1 MAPEQNIEA
10 RRFKQVREELGL
22 TQSEFAEQLD
32 AGRSTADIERGKKKI
47 TGRIIAQLLRQHSIN
62 PLWIYGYSFNKH
74 IEVMGQTS
82 PKVISLNAQERENM
96 LMVPVK
102 ASAGYADNV
111 QDTDW
116 YESLPTFNIPLPQYN
131 DGSFRAFQV
140 EGDSMLP
147 VLRNKEWVMAKAVES
162 VRLANNERIHVVVTN
177 SMVVVKKLAKVAGES
192 YVKLISLNPEYPT
205 IEQPIDEISEL
216 WEVNSH
222 LSFDLDEPSQN
233 DAITSLQQGLESL
246 KIEINKLKQ

>member
-1 MAPEQNIEA
+1 MGIEPSIEA
-10 RRFKQVREELGL
+10 KRFKVVREELGF
-22 TQSEFAEQLD
+22 TQSEFALQLD

-47 TGRIIAQLLRQHSIN
+47 TGKIIAELLKQHSIN
-62 PLWIYGYSFNKH
+62 PLWMYGFSFNKH

-82 PKVISLNAQERENM
+82 PKVIALDAHERENM
-96 LMVPVK
+96 LMVPVR

-111 QDTDW
+111 MDIDW

-140 EGDSMLP
+140 EGDSMQP
-147 VLRNKEWVMAKAVES
+147 VLRSKEWVMAKAVES
-162 VRLANNERIHVVVTN
+162 VRLANDDRIHVVVTCN
-177 SMVVVKKLAKVAGES
+177 SVVVKKLEKVAGQS
-192 YVKLISLNPEYPT
+192 YVNLISLNPEYPN
-205 IEQPIDEISEL
+205 IEQSIDGISEL

-246 KIEINKLKQ
+246 KIEINKLKK